1 MRECLVGC
9 RVPLTSS
16 RWRPVGV
23 SLGDARRW
31 GNALLLRFARLAMV
45 CIGLSMARSVM
56 AADAIP
62 FAIEET
68 AGWRRYG
75 YPVTVSLQCP
85 KGKLRDAAQTR
96 LFNGDGKEVAAQFT
110 GMSTWPDG
118 SVRGLDVDFAPSPG
132 PMERLSFRVEIG
144 EPPKG
149 TPRGGLRLVET
160 ADEWVVESDAIRHR
174 IRRDGKPLLTSIA
187 FGKTE
192 FIAPGGVKTTIE
204 PGPVEVFK
212 RGPFN
217 VTIGMGDLR
226 LSYVSTKSWVELTQR
241 STTNRELVV
250 DAHFV
255 LSDKPLLWDFG
266 LGSWMYGTLA
276 GDGDRVSLLRA
287 AGAWQVQAFDGSVL
301 AVAPTF
307 DGCGHFADAQRAV
320 AFGVIRPGDDTRI
333 DLHPDGRL
341 RLASR
346 GSELTAYFHFVG
358 QPIPVTAAT
367 SPQAMVSPLKVI
379 IP

>member
-1 MRECLVGC
+1 MLLIVRFAMV
-9 RVPLTSS
+9 RI
-16 RWRPVGV
+16 
-23 SLGDARRW
+23 
-31 GNALLLRFARLAMV
+31 ALL
-45 CIGLSMARSVM
+45 MAPSVM
-56 AADAIP
+56 AADPIP

-75 YPVTVSLQCP
+75 YPVTVSLECP
-85 KGKLRDAAQTR
+85 QGKLADATKAR
-96 LFNGDGKEVAAQFT
+96 LVNGDDKEIAAQFT
-110 GMSTWPDG
+110 SMSTWPDG

-132 PMERLSFRVEIG
+132 PKERLSFRVEIG

-149 TPRGGLRLVET
+149 TPRGGLRVAET

-187 FGKTE
+187 FGTTE
-192 FIAPGGVKTTIE
+192 FIASGGVKTTID
-204 PGPVEVFK
+204 PGPVEVLK

-226 LSYVSTKSWVELTQR
+226 LSYVSTKSWVEVTQR
-241 STTNRELVV
+241 STTSRELVV
-250 DAHFV
+250 DAHFA
-255 LSDKPLLWDFG
+255 LSEKPLVWDFG

-276 GDGDRVSLLRA
+276 GDGDRVSLLPA
-287 AGAWQVQAFDGSVL
+287 DGAWQVQAASGSVL

-307 DGCGHFADAQRAV
+307 DGCGHFADNERAV
-320 AFGVIRPGDDTRI
+320 AFGVMRPGNETRI

-341 RLASR
+341 RLSSR
-346 GSELTAYFHFVG
+346 GGELTAYFHFVG